1 MKRCL
6 LLLVLIGSVCLLNA
20 CGGSSGSTPPPPVAI
35 HFLVS
40 APAAA
45 NVGTVVN
52 FTVTAI
58 DSADSLA
65 TSYSGTVRFTSTDG
79 HAALPA
85 SSTLVGGMGMFSA
98 TLETVGSQTITATDT
113 VKTMIT
119 GATNSISVTEGATHL
134 SVTAPSSAV
143 PGTAFN
149 FTVSALDG
157 SNNPVA
163 SYAGTVHFIS
173 TDGQAVLPSNSALTN
188 GTGAFSA
195 TLKTIGP
202 QTVTATDSTTT
213 SITGTSNSIQVSRF
227 TATGSMGSPRESHTA
242 TLLRD
247 GKVLI
252 AGGDDGK
259 VSLATVELFDPGN
272 GSFTTTG
279 SMETERHLHTAT
291 LLSDGKV
298 LIAGGDD
305 GKVSLATAELF
316 DSGSG
321 SFTATG
327 SLISAR
333 KIHTATLL
341 NDGRVLIA
349 GGDNGT
355 TSLDTAELFDPTN
368 GSFASTGNMTIA
380 RSGHTATLLKD
391 GKVLIAGPSQ
401 TPELYD
407 PSSGSFSATG
417 SMTPVISP
425 SRYFDTATLLNDGT
439 VLVSGGEYFVSG
451 CYAPLPIATAT
462 AELFDPTTGSF
473 TATGNMTAMRSSHTA
488 TLLTNGEVLV
498 TGGIMWTYF
507 SPGGCAVQQKV
518 SVAATAELF
527 H

>member
-1 MKRCL
+1 
-6 LLLVLIGSVCLLNA
+6 
-20 CGGSSGSTPPPPVAI
+20 
-35 HFLVS
+35 
-40 APAAA
+40 
-45 NVGTVVN
+45 
-52 FTVTAI
+52 
-58 DSADSLA
+58 
-65 TSYSGTVRFTSTDG
+65 
-79 HAALPA
+79 
-85 SSTLVGGMGMFSA
+85 
-98 TLETVGSQTITATDT
+98 
-113 VKTMIT
+113 
-119 GATNSISVTEGATHL
+119 
-134 SVTAPSSAV
+134 
-143 PGTAFN
+143 
-149 FTVSALDG
+149 
-157 SNNPVA
+157 
-163 SYAGTVHFIS
+163 
-173 TDGQAVLPSNSALTN
+173 
-188 GTGAFSA
+188 
-195 TLKTIGP
+195 
-202 QTVTATDSTTT
+202 
-213 SITGTSNSIQVSRF
+213 
-227 TATGSMGSPRESHTA
+227 MGSPRES
-242 TLLRD
+242 
-247 GKVLI
+247 
-252 AGGDDGK
+252 
-259 VSLATVELFDPGN
+259 
-272 GSFTTTG
+272 
-279 SMETERHLHTAT
+279 HTAT

-333 KIHTATLL
+333 KMHTATLL

-380 RSGHTATLLKD
+380 RSGHTATLLKDGKVLVAGGVDIHGNVLVTAELFDPNGGSFTATGNMTTERSGHTATLLKD

-473 TATGNMTAMRSSHTA
+473 TATGHMTAMRSSHTA